1 MNKLVFSTDYLDGW
15 SIEPKMEQ
23 LLHQQQIVPIKENVC
38 KSNLKQMLKFFSML
52 VKVPEHKEQEVE
64 QHLLKQQP

>member
-1 MNKLVFSTDYLDGW
+1 
-15 SIEPKMEQ
+15 MEQ